1 MKKNILLAAAMMMS
15 FAAFS
20 QDVIERYFK
29 EMNNDEQ
36 VTKVSISSKMFELF
50 MHIDSEEESEKELLE
65 TVSKLKGMKILIKE
79 EVANGEQLYK
89 SAINKPNADYEV
101 LMTVE
106 DDDEDLT
113 FFIREENGVIAELVM
128 IAGGKDNFV
137 LLSLIGEI
145 DLNQISKL
153 SKSMNIEGMD
163 NLEKIEQR

>member
-1 MKKNILLAAAMMMS
+1 MKKNVLLAAAMMMS
-15 FAAFS
+15 FAACS
-20 QDVIERYFK
+20 QDVILRYFN
-29 EMNNDEQ
+29 ELNNDEQ

-50 MHIDSEEESEKELLE
+50 MHIDSEEAEEKELLE
-65 TVSKLKGMKILIKE
+65 TVSKLKGMKILIKD

-89 SAINKPNADYEV
+89 SAIKKPNGDYEV

-145 DLNQISKL
+145 DLNQIAKL

>member
-50 MHIDSEEESEKELLE
+50 MHIDSEEQSEKELLE

-89 SAINKPNADYEV
+89 SAIKKPNADYEV

>member
-89 SAINKPNADYEV
+89 SAIKKPNADYEV

>member
-1 MKKNILLAAAMMMS
+1 MMMS
-15 FAAFS
+15 FATFS
-20 QDVIERYFK
+20 QDVIERYFN

-50 MHIDSEEESEKELLE
+50 MHIDSEEADEKELLE
-65 TVSKLKGMKILIKE
+65 TVSKLKGMKILIKDG
-79 EVANGEQLYK
+79 VTIGEQLYK
-89 SAINKPNADYEV
+89 SAIKKPSGDYEV

>member
-15 FAAFS
+15 FVTFS

-29 EMNNDEQ
+29 DMNNDEQ

-50 MHIDSEEESEKELLE
+50 MHIDSQEESEKDLLE

-89 SAINKPNADYEV
+89 SAIKKPNADYEV

-113 FFIREENGVIAELVM
+113 FFIREENGIITELVM
-128 IAGGKDNFV
+128 IAGGKENFV

-145 DLNQISKL
+145 DLNQIAKL
-153 SKSMNIEGMD
+153 SRSMNIEGMD

>member
-145 DLNQISKL
+145 DLNQIAKL

>member
-1 MKKNILLAAAMMMS
+1 MKKNILLAMAMMMS
-15 FAAFS
+15 VAAFS

-29 EMNNDEQ
+29 GMNNDEQ

-65 TVSKLKGMKILIKE
+65 TVSKLKGMKMLIKE
-79 EVANGEQLYK
+79 DVADGEQLYK
-89 SAINKPNADYEV
+89 SAIKKPNADYEV

-128 IAGGKDNFV
+128 IAGGKENFV

-145 DLNQISKL
+145 DLNQIAKL
-153 SKSMNIEGMD
+153 SRSMNIEGMD

>member
-1 MKKNILLAAAMMMS
+1 MKKNILLATAMMMS

-20 QDVIERYFK
+20 QDVVERYFK

-50 MHIDSEEESEKELLE
+50 MHIDSEEASEKELLE

-79 EVANGEQLYK
+79 EIANGEQLYK
-89 SAINKPNADYEV
+89 SAIKKPIADYEV

-145 DLNQISKL
+145 DLNQIAKL
-153 SKSMNIEGMD
+153 SHSMNIEGMD

>member
-15 FAAFS
+15 FATFS
-20 QDVIERYFK
+20 QDVIERFFN
-29 EMNNDEQ
+29 ELNNDEQ

-50 MHIDSEEESEKELLE
+50 MHIDSEEADEKELLE
-65 TVSKLKGMKILIKE
+65 TVSKLKGMKILIKDG
-79 EVANGEQLYK
+79 VTNGEQLYK
-89 SAINKPNADYEV
+89 SAIKKPSADYEV

-106 DDDEDLT
+106 DDVEDLT

-163 NLEKIEQR
+163 NLDKIEQR